1 MFIGVAFRRLIYSE
15 NELEAV
21 LTFYTHKN
29 KSASVFLGTKV
40 CGGGGVRR
48 DIPERSSSREQVKSK
63 RPQSEL
69 HCVWIGSS
77 VELNGICVLYFLITF
92 KFTQLTFFI
101 GWIFKR
107 LRSRRSH

>member
-29 KSASVFLGTKV
+29 KSASVFLGTKA
-40 CGGGGVRR
+40 CGVRR

-69 HCVWIGSS
+69 HS
-77 VELNGICVLYFLITF
+77 VLDWFFRRTESNLCFIFLNDF
-92 KFTQLTFFI
+92 
-101 GWIFKR
+101 
-107 LRSRRSH
+107 

>member
-1 MFIGVAFRRLIYSE
+1 MIYSE

-40 CGGGGVRR
+40 CSVRR
-48 DIPERSSSREQVKSK
+48 DIPERSSSGEQVKSR

-69 HCVWIGSS
+69 HCVWICFF
-77 VELNGICVLYFLITF
+77 VELN
-92 KFTQLTFFI
+92 
-101 GWIFKR
+101 
-107 LRSRRSH
+107 